1 MAKLL
6 NGFHQ
11 KGEMAA
17 MGPDTSNLAGKV
29 IPENRDKDIVSKISF
44 IQSVIK
50 CITNVCPLFFEQ
62 EMDILLNR

>member
-50 CITNVCPLFFEQ
+50 YIINVCPLVF
-62 EMDILLNR
+62 